1 MDTMKVKARRFNQRL
16 VQTRQT
22 SAGGVASVASPARH
36 SPKSLKAA
44 LTGAKVLDALDK
56 GRALAIRQNQARS
69 AQHLATVVILFNAD
83 RQQGRPARGQAG
95 RIARKLGGLLS
106 ERHVKRILDRLSRV
120 SDCKG

>member
-1 MDTMKVKARRFNQRL
+1 MKSQARRLINGARSD
-16 VQTRQT
+16 TRPAA
-22 SAGGVASVASPARH
+22 AGGGLSGLPPARH
-36 SPKSLKAA
+36 APKSLKAA

-69 AQHLATVVILFNAD
+69 AQHLATVVVLFNAD